1 MLIKIFMLMLSGA
14 LHNNHIANHR
24 SRSHD
29 VSNLSVQDKID
40 FLRICQ
46 RTADAL
52 AADRSTQ
59 SLPVVAAQAIFIGSI
74 AIAFG
79 RTPAASEGPN
89 ASTYINIE
97 AHSIGFSA
105 LYFWLIPAV
114 ILGSVIGASQT
125 ENAIPRIL
133 RRFQMELDHRFSSW
147 KQKLPNEHLFDGLRE
162 VPATTQRQKSSGLY
176 SWQPEDVRKDLIADI
191 ESRTRE
197 DAFRRQLKAGSKN
210 TRSSRLL
217 RLMELAPGS
226 WRFSFLL
233 VLISLLAGMLISA
246 LVPPDGFWCR
256 DWVELSIAA
265 VWVLSDV
272 LDYLPI
278 LLRWNSKD
286 HYPRIYR
293 FIFFKDALLGL
304 CNIGLVVATQVGIMN
319 KCSCYSMEGRTGL
332 AFPEVS
338 VVAGTLTYNI
348 RLGYPAIAFL
358 CIGFELLVFP
368 GVVCYQY
375 TEAFSVFLQRD
386 DGESNLRYWYQLRQS
401 RLVKSC
407 VGFFSWLVART
418 RSLRKAGSGAE
429 GAPRIARTST
439 NELELQYVDDTLS
452 QISGQVGENEDESA
466 PEGMFQRHGYHSHQS
481 STSSTV
487 PILPNVE
494 SQGDK

>member
-1 MLIKIFMLMLSGA
+1 M
-14 LHNNHIANHR
+14 
-24 SRSHD
+24 
-29 VSNLSVQDKID
+29 QDKIE
-40 FLRICQ
+40 FLSICQ

-79 RTPAASEGPN
+79 RTPAASEGAN

-114 ILGSVIGASQT
+114 ILGSIIGASQT

-133 RRFQMELDHRFSSW
+133 RRFQMELDHRFSFW
-147 KQKLPNEHLFDGLRE
+147 KQKLPNEYLFDGPRE
-162 VPATTQRQKSSGLY
+162 VPTTTQRQKSGGIY
-176 SWQPEDVRKDLIADI
+176 SWQPEDVRKDLIVDI
-191 ESRTRE
+191 ESRARKDT
-197 DAFRRQLKAGSKN
+197 FRRQLRTGSN
-210 TRSSRLL
+210 RTLGSRLL

-226 WRFSFLL
+226 WRFSFLM
-233 VLISLLAGMLISA
+233 VVISLLAGMLISA

-256 DWVELSIAA
+256 DWAELSIAA

-272 LDYLPI
+272 FDYLPV
-278 LLRWNSKD
+278 LFRWISEN

-319 KCSCYSMEGRTGL
+319 KCSCYSMKGRTGL

-368 GVVCYQY
+368 GIVCYQY
-375 TEAFSVFLQRD
+375 REAFSVFLQRD
-386 DGESNLRYWYQLRQS
+386 DGESNLRYWHKLRQS
-401 RLVKSC
+401 RLVSSGL
-407 VGFFSWLVART
+407 GFCSWLIALT
-418 RSLRKAGSGAE
+418 RSFRKAGHGTGAE
-429 GAPRIARTST
+429 GAPRIVRTTT

-452 QISGQVGENEDESA
+452 QISSQAVENEGESA
-466 PEGMFQRHGYHSHQS
+466 SEGMSQRHGYHSHQS

-487 PILPNVE
+487 PILPNVK
-494 SQGDK
+494 SQGEE